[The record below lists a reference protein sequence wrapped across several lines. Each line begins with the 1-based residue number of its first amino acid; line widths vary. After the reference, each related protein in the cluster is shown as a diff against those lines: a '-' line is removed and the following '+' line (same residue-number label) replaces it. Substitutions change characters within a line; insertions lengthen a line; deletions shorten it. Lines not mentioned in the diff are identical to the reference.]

1 MLVNLVRM
9 GSLNIKQEADFRA
22 DLIGTLT
29 FLSYSGVLQI
39 ESISYL
45 DVNGS
50 SNLEDHMDIL
60 ATMDVLG
67 MVDRHRDTN
76 QHRLNI
82 F

>member
-1 MLVNLVRM
+1 MVAQTNKRRD
-9 GSLNIKQEADFRA
+9 IKQEADFRA